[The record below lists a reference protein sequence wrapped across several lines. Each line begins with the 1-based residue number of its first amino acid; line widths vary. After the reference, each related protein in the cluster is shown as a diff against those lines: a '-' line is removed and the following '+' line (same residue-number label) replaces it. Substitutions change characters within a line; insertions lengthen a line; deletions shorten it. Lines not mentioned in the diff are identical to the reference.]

1 MQRNQRSH
9 LRPSRSVSLFLFFFL
24 LLRNRLYV
32 AHGPAL
38 PTPWPCPRALP
49 PHSLPVVVKLRLSTR
64 LRLVPSL
71 PAWLLRV
78 LPQRRRGCARPRGG
92 RANLAGRASSPAR
105 GRRFFP
111 NSGRAPRAL
120 TCFFDEASGEI
131 ASASTRS
138 APVSSPSHPSCSS
151 SAACSRF
158 RTNRREEMYNARKHD
173 RTDMARTW
181 WAH

>member
-78 LPQRRRGCARPRGG
+78 LRQRRRGCARPRGG

-111 NSGRAPRAL
+111 NSGRWVPTSFPSLSRWMPLPPIRAAAQPCASSVLRYLCSPRPRNPY
-120 TCFFDEASGEI
+120 CVG
-131 ASASTRS
+131 
-138 APVSSPSHPSCSS
+138 S
-151 SAACSRF
+151 SARLALWLAF
-158 RTNRREEMYNARKHD
+158 LMKLPAR
-173 RTDMARTW
+173 
-181 WAH
+181 